1 MLRRRSESLANGGTM
16 STYRRGNTS
25 DYESAEVLPSKPRRK
40 EVPTGEWEC
49 MECGHIRVGDRAPA
63 VCPDCGAS
71 GEDFEFFE
79 YEDDDWEDYD

>member
-1 MLRRRSESLANGGTM
+1 VRRKSESLASGGTM
-16 STYRRGNTS
+16 STYKRGNNS
-25 DYESAEVLPSKPRRK
+25 DYESTELFAHKRRGK
-40 EVPTGEWEC
+40 QVPEGEWEC
-49 MECGHIRVGDRAPA
+49 MECGHIRVGDRPPA